1 MEFYRPT
8 TIDAAVELLGRL
20 PGTVKVLAGGTD
32 LAVEQESLHP
42 RWDALVFVGNI
53 PALRGIREEGGALVL
68 GAATTFAEAIRS
80 PLVQRRARS
89 LVEAARTVGSWAI
102 QLQGTLGGNLAT
114 ASPAGDG
121 SVALL
126 ALGAE
131 ATLCCPRGV
140 RRAPLAA
147 FFTGPKRSVLARD
160 ELITEVRIPAP
171 PAGAHLRGTFLKVGK
186 RKAMAISIVCAAV
199 EVALGEGGAVL
210 DAGIALG
217 SVAPTPIRAGAAE
230 GMVRGRRLT
239 GDIIRQAAAAAAAE
253 TRPIDDVRGEA
264 WYRREVSGVLVERA
278 LAACLNG
285 AAG

>member
-1 MEFYRPT
+1 MDFYSPAT
-8 TIDAAVELLGRL
+8 VDEAVELLGRL

-32 LAVEQESLHP
+32 LAVEQEFLHP
-42 RWDALVFVGNI
+42 HWDALVYVGNV
-53 PALRGIREEGGALVL
+53 AELRGIREESGALVL
-68 GAATTFAEAIRS
+68 SAGTTFAEVLRS

-102 QLQGTLGGNLAT
+102 QLQGTIGGNLAT

-131 ATLCCPRGV
+131 ATLRGPQGPRRV
-140 RRAPLAA
+140 PLHE

-171 PAGAHLRGTFLKVGK
+171 PAGACLRGAFLKVGK
-186 RKAMAISIVCAAV
+186 RRAMAISIVCAAV
-199 EVALGEGGAVL
+199 EVALGPGGDVL
-210 DAGIALG
+210 DIGIAYG
-217 SVAPTPIRAGAAE
+217 SVAPTPIRARSAE
-230 GMVRGRRLT
+230 ALLRGKQLTEDVIRR
-239 GDIIRQAAAAAAAE
+239 AAAAAAGD

-264 WYRREVSGVLVERA
+264 WYRREVAAVLVERA
-278 LAACLNG
+278 LAGC
-285 AAG
+285 

>member
-8 TIDAAVELLGRL
+8 TIEEAVELLGRL

-32 LAVEQESLHP
+32 LAVEQEFLHP
-42 RWDALVFVGNI
+42 RWDALVSLGNV
-53 PALRGIREEGGALVL
+53 AGLRGIREEGGALAL
-68 GAATTFAEAIRS
+68 GAATTFAEVIRS

-102 QLQGTLGGNLAT
+102 QVQGTIGGNLGT

-131 ATLCCPRGV
+131 AVLRGPKSE
-140 RRAPLAA
+140 RRVPLHE

-160 ELITEVRIPAP
+160 ELITEVRIPSA
-171 PAGAHLRGTFLKVGK
+171 PAGARLRGTFLKVGK
-186 RKAMAISIVCAAV
+186 RQAMAISIVCAAV
-199 EVALGEGGAVL
+199 EVAQAEGGQVL
-210 DAGIALG
+210 DVGIAFG
-217 SVAPTPIRAGAAE
+217 SVAPTPLRAREAE
-230 GMVRGRRLT
+230 AMLRGRRLT
-239 GDIIRQAAAAAAAE
+239 LDLILQAAAAAAAE

-264 WYRREVSGVLVERA
+264 WYRREVAAVLVERA
-278 LAACLNG
+278 LAGCLNG
-285 AAG
+285 AA

>member
-1 MEFYRPT
+1 MEFYSPT
-8 TIDAAVELLGRL
+8 TVDEAVDLLGRL

-32 LAVEQESLHP
+32 LAVEQEFLHP
-42 RWDALVFVGNI
+42 RWDALVYVGNV
-53 PALRGIREEGGALVL
+53 AGLRGIREESGALVL
-68 GAATTFAEAIRS
+68 GAATTFAEVLRS

-102 QLQGTLGGNLAT
+102 QVQGTIGGNLAT

-131 ATLCCPRGV
+131 ATLRGPKGRRGV
-140 RRAPLAA
+140 PLHE

-171 PAGAHLRGTFLKVGK
+171 PAGACLRGAFLKVGK
-186 RKAMAISIVCAAV
+186 RRAMAISIVCAAV
-199 EVALGEGGAVL
+199 EVAQGPGGDVL
-210 DAGIALG
+210 DIGIAYG
-217 SVAPTPIRAGAAE
+217 SVAPTPIRARSAE
-230 GMVRGRRLT
+230 ALLRGKRLT
-239 GDIIRQAAAAAAAE
+239 EDVIRRAAAAAAGD

-264 WYRREVSGVLVERA
+264 WYRKEVAAVLVERA
-278 LAACLNG
+278 LIGCMNGSAA
-285 AAG
+285 